1 MNQSSDNKELY
12 HQLKDVMD
20 DLLGQHDGSGHP
32 PESLPMG
39 TYIRAQRYDRLGV
52 IVDSFYGDVDKD
64 GKKIIVYT
72 VLLFPEATA
81 VISSFNKSG
90 QFYLSNEYEY
100 EITAYL
106 MMNPIDIRQISHII
120 GGDLLP

>member
-1 MNQSSDNKELY
+1 MNQPSDNNELY

-20 DLLGQHDGSGHP
+20 TLLGQEDGSGHP

-39 TYIRAQRYDRLGV
+39 TYVRAQRYDRLGV

-72 VLLFPEATA
+72 VLLFPEGATL
-81 VISSFNKSG
+81 INSFNKKG